1 MLARRVLAGKTT
13 GYRNHPQLKRFKAAP
28 DPVSAIDAYL
38 TVVLHEAARR
48 VYNFD
53 ASKIWKQ
60 RSRFKIAVTRGQTTY
75 ELMHLKRNL
84 QKRNR
89 DIYLRLEKID
99 VPKPHPLFR
108 VVNGPIEDW
117 EKPRFDS

>member
-1 MLARRVLAGKTT
+1 MRLWSLHPEYLDARGLVALWREGLLARRVLAGKTT

-75 ELMHLKRNL
+75 
-84 QKRNR
+84 
-89 DIYLRLEKID
+89 
-99 VPKPHPLFR
+99 
-108 VVNGPIEDW
+108 
-117 EKPRFDS
+117 